1 MPECTLIQ
9 PAETAP
15 ASPIRA
21 AGKSVGKAL
30 FYYGLTSAI
39 AVLGLLLGHYFLE
52 RQWYRRTKPDD
63 VLIDAFTGWDG
74 YWYKRVATEGYSYN
88 PNEMS
93 TVAFF
98 PAYPLAGRYLAEITG
113 LSADAALLAV
123 AHGCLALTFVVLLL
137 YVRKRFPKGTDTVDG
152 YVLLAFG
159 LWPTTFFGRVTYS
172 ESMFMF
178 VTALFLYALE
188 RRWPLLALGLVA
200 GLGTAVRPV
209 GLSLLLPLLLELW
222 RRSGHFGGFALK
234 AVLLVPAAWWGI
246 LGYMLYQA
254 QTFGS
259 PLAFMQAHSLWH
271 NSPPL
276 PWREKILALVGL
288 EPLWSVFVP
297 SSSAF
302 WQRHD
307 GPCNPLFS
315 WHIAN
320 VVFFVLSATLIWV
333 GARKGWLTSSEIL
346 LAVPLLVIPYATRGY
361 EMGMQSAGR
370 FAAVVLPVYL
380 VLGNWFSRLPPPLAA
395 AFLSLC
401 SFFLALYAALYSAG
415 HRVF

>member
-1 MPECTLIQ
+1 VVEYPLAQ

-15 ASPIRA
+15 AVPPQKL
-21 AGKSVGKAL
+21 GKSLAKGL

-39 AVLGLLLGHYFLE
+39 AVLGLLMGHYFLE

-63 VLIDAFTGWDG
+63 TLRDAFTGWDG
-74 YWYKRVATEGYSYN
+74 YWYKRIATEGYSYD

-93 TVAFF
+93 SVAFF
-98 PAYPLAGRYLAEITG
+98 PAYPLSGRYLGELTG
-113 LSADAALLAV
+113 LPADAALLAV
-123 AHGCLALTFVVLLL
+123 AHLCLALTFVVLLF
-137 YVRKRFPKGTDTVDG
+137 YVGKRFPKDAASLGG

-172 ESMFMF
+172 ESMFLL

-188 RRWPLLALGLVA
+188 QHWPLLVVGLLA
-200 GLGTAVRPV
+200 GLATAVRPV
-209 GLSLLLPLLLELW
+209 GVSLLLPLLLELW
-222 RRSGHFGGFALK
+222 RRSGRLGSFANK
-234 AVLLVPAAWWGI
+234 AVWVVPAACWGI
-246 LGYMLYQA
+246 LSYMLYQTLA
-254 QTFGS
+254 FGT
-259 PLAFMQAHSLWH
+259 PLAFMQTQSLWQ
-271 NSPPL
+271 NGPPL
-276 PWREKILALVGL
+276 PWNEKILALAGL
-288 EPLWSVFVP
+288 EPVWSVFVP

-320 VVFFVLSATLIWV
+320 VVFFVLSAALIWL

-380 VLGNWFSRLPPPLAA
+380 VLGKGFSRLPAPVAA
-395 AFLSLC
+395 AVLSLC
-401 SFFLALYAALYSAG
+401 GFFLAAYAALYAAG